1 MTLTFKSFN
10 AKNTAAIYTGAKNP
24 VRFSLSAFPDKVA
37 PPTIEIADGVLATKS
52 VKEPKVKLTAEER
65 KAARAAAPKLTL
77 AERAERARVRA
88 EKLAAEAAAETQ
100 PSL

>member
-37 PPTIEIADGVLATKS
+37 PPTI
-52 VKEPKVKLTAEER
+52 
-65 KAARAAAPKLTL
+65 
-77 AERAERARVRA
+77 
-88 EKLAAEAAAETQ
+88 
-100 PSL
+100 

>member
-52 VKEPKVKLTAEER
+52 EPKVKLTAEER